1 MANINIKFNNK
12 DYLLSCED
20 GQEENLKELANYL
33 DSKYNELKKS
43 LGNIGES
50 KLLLIT
56 AIKMVDEYFDLN
68 KKVNSKKNEF
78 EKLSI
83 KFKELRS
90 LAINYRDDKEKEIE
104 KLKNELSR
112 FKDMVEESRSSYEE
126 ILDKA
131 TKSIEEFIKN
141 AEKDKDKEKNIQ

>member
-1 MANINIKFNNK
+1 MANINIKFNGK
-12 DYLLSCED
+12 EFLLSCED
-20 GQEENLKELANYL
+20 GQEDHLKELSIHL
-33 DSKYNELKKS
+33 NEKFNDLKTS

-50 KLLLIT
+50 KLMLIT

-104 KLKNELSR
+104 KLKDELNK
-112 FKDMVEESRSSYEE
+112 FKEMVEETDNIYRTSR
-126 ILDKA
+126 
-131 TKSIEEFIKN
+131 
-141 AEKDKDKEKNIQ
+141 

>member
-20 GQEENLKELANYL
+20 GQEENLKELADYL
-33 DSKYNELKKS
+33 DSKYNELKKN

-50 KLLLIT
+50 KLMLIT

-104 KLKNELSR
+104 KLKDELNK
-112 FKDMVEESRSSYEE
+112 FKKMVEESRSSYEE
-126 ILDKA
+126 ILDKT

-141 AEKDKDKEKNIQ
+141 AESNKEKNIQ

>member
-20 GQEENLKELANYL
+20 GQEENLKELADYL
-33 DSKYNELKKS
+33 DSKYNELKKN

-50 KLLLIT
+50 KLMLIT

-104 KLKNELSR
+104 KLKDELNK
-112 FKDMVEESRSSYEE
+112 FKEMVEESRSSYEE
-126 ILDKA
+126 ILDKT

-141 AEKDKDKEKNIQ
+141 AESDKEKNIQ

>member
-90 LAINYRDDKEKEIE
+90 LAINYRDEKEKEIE
-104 KLKNELSR
+104 KLKDELSK
-112 FKDMVEESRSSYEE
+112 FKEMVEDSRSSYEE
-126 ILDKA
+126 ILDKT

-141 AEKDKDKEKNIQ
+141 VENDKEKNIQ